1 VTQKFLAFLHVRRGG
16 WGELEWVRERAV
28 GYMYVQGLRV
38 CDERLLGFML
48 INDLAVRN
56 GTILVYIAS
65 FWYRLH
71 QCTKFI
77 YKQEFRSGFA
87 IEIS

>member
-1 VTQKFLAFLHVRRGG
+1 MGG
-16 WGELEWVRERAV
+16 VGVSEGRWV

-48 INDLAVRN
+48 INDLVVWN

-71 QCTKFI
+71 QCTKYI
-77 YKQEFRSGFA
+77 YKQEFRSGWRPK
-87 IEIS
+87 SNYLPLK